1 MEILEDYLQAN
12 NDTVRKNFEE
22 LISSYNMSNNVPKWK
37 LFVKLAP
44 DISDERRDF
53 IANGIRSSFRN
64 DMTILLD
71 KQVAF

>member
-12 NDTVRKNFEE
+12 NGTVRKNFEE

>member
-12 NDTVRKNFEE
+12 NETVRKNFEE

-44 DISDERRDF
+44 DISDERRDY